1 MEVGP
6 EAQAGSQG
14 RVGDHASEWGPE
26 ELAAE
31 ALVAPCARPPVWAGS
46 TPSAS
51 RPRYGLWRSPLRPG
65 CRHGARPPEVPVH
78 EPRSGAEA
86 RGRRGRPRGS
96 SAGLAGGAWC
106 VSGRSGSL
114 EPGKGQWAERRA
126 GMGRGDVGSSVRRR
140 HLRYM
145 LSGSCRDVPAAVLRV
160 GAGHSV
166 AGSSWPCSERRKEER
181 RGASASAPASRD
193 RSRRAGAHG
202 AGLPS
207 SPHPDGAAASIR
219 PREPWARGSDCAGT
233 DPRQHPGRAP
243 RELPSPSKP
252 TQTGQRI
259 VAWDVA

>member
-1 MEVGP
+1 MSPSELSR
-6 EAQAGSQG
+6 AHWG
-14 RVGDHASEWGPE
+14 RVVCVGEIRVPGAREGPMGGE
-26 ELAAE
+26 EGTDGERRRGVFCAPAA
-31 ALVAPCARPPVWAGS
+31 
-46 TPSAS
+46 
-51 RPRYGLWRSPLRPG
+51 SPL
-65 CRHGARPPEVPVH
+65 CA
-78 EPRSGAEA
+78 
-86 RGRRGRPRGS
+86 
-96 SAGLAGGAWC
+96 
-106 VSGRSGSL
+106 
-114 EPGKGQWAERRA
+114 QW
-126 GMGRGDVGSSVRRR
+126 
-140 HLRYM
+140 L
-145 LSGSCRDVPAAVLRV
+145 CRDVPAAVLRV

-219 PREPWARGSDCAGT
+219 PHEPWARGSDCAGT

>member
-6 EAQAGSQG
+6 EARAGSQG
-14 RVGDHASEWGPE
+14 GVGGHAPEWGPE

-51 RPRYGLWRSPLRPG
+51 QPRYGLWRSPLRPG
-65 CRHGARPPEVPVH
+65 CRLGARPPEVPVH

-86 RGRRGRPRGS
+86 RGRRGRPRVS
-96 SAGLAGGAWC
+96 SAGLAGDAWC

-126 GMGRGDVGSSVRRR
+126 GMGRGDVGSFVHRR
-140 HLRYM
+140 HLHYV

-181 RGASASAPASRD
+181 RAASASAPASRD

-219 PREPWARGSDCAGT
+219 PCEPWARGSDCAGT

>member
-14 RVGDHASEWGPE
+14 RVGGHAPEWGPE

-31 ALVAPCARPPVWAGS
+31 ALAAPCARPPVWAGS
-46 TPSAS
+46 TPSTS

-65 CRHGARPPEVPVH
+65 CRHGARPPEVPAH
-78 EPRSGAEA
+78 EPLSGAEA

-126 GMGRGDVGSSVRRR
+126 RMGRGDVGSSVRRR
-140 HLRYM
+140 HLHYV

-181 RGASASAPASRD
+181 RAASASAPASRD
-193 RSRRAGAHG
+193 RSRRAGG
-202 AGLPS
+202 TRGRPSVLS
-207 SPHPDGAAASIR
+207 SPRRSRCKHPTA
-219 PREPWARGSDCAGT
+219 
-233 DPRQHPGRAP
+233 
-243 RELPSPSKP
+243 
-252 TQTGQRI
+252 
-259 VAWDVA
+259 

>member
-14 RVGDHASEWGPE
+14 GVGGHASEWGPE

-31 ALVAPCARPPVWAGS
+31 ALVAPCARPPVWAAS

-65 CRHGARPPEVPVH
+65 CRHGAHPPEVPVH

-86 RGRRGRPRGS
+86 RGRCGRPRGS

-126 GMGRGDVGSSVRRR
+126 RMGS
-140 HLRYM
+140 L
-145 LSGSCRDVPAAVLRV
+145 LC
-160 GAGHSV
+160 AGGISTMCSV
-166 AGSSWPCSERRKEER
+166 A
-181 RGASASAPASRD
+181 
-193 RSRRAGAHG
+193 
-202 AGLPS
+202 L
-207 SPHPDGAAASIR
+207 
-219 PREPWARGSDCAGT
+219 
-233 DPRQHPGRAP
+233 PGRAGCCAQGWGGAFCGGLELAMQRTKKGRATWSLSFRACEQGPQPQGGGTRGRPSVLSSP
-243 RELPSPSKP
+243 RRSRCKHP
-252 TQTGQRI
+252 T
-259 VAWDVA
+259 A